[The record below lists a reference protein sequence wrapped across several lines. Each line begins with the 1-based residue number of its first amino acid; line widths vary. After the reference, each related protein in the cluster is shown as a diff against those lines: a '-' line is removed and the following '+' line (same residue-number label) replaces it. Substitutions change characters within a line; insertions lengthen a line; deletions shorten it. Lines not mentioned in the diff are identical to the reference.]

1 MKRFV
6 VLAVVALVIALGT
19 AVRAADPSGRWSA
32 TFMSQVGEQAY
43 TYDFVVK
50 GTTLTGT
57 AKGSLTGETKITD
70 GKVDGY
76 ISRLGDS
83 ETDRDTVL
91 NHYLAKASLTGD
103 KLTFTS
109 KPVHAVWYEFS
120 GTIGRGPAKNR
131 AEDGYYQIVGTL
143 IEHRQKNG
151 KEESARQRQVV
162 FKLFA
167 DESEQ
172 AK

>member
-70 GKVDGY
+70 GKVDG
-76 ISRLGDS
+76 D
-83 ETDRDTVL
+83 
-91 NHYLAKASLTGD
+91 
-103 KLTFTS
+103 TFTFTEN
-109 KPVHAVWYEFS
+109 ATYEGMMITFTYKCKMTS
-120 GTIGRGPAKNR
+120 ADTIELSRNVMDIATETATAKR
-131 AEDGYYQIVGTL
+131 A
-143 IEHRQKNG
+143 K
-151 KEESARQRQVV
+151 
-162 FKLFA
+162 
-167 DESEQ
+167 
-172 AK
+172 

>member
-50 GTTLTGT
+50 GTALTGT

-70 GKVDGY
+70 GKVDG
-76 ISRLGDS
+76 D
-83 ETDRDTVL
+83 
-91 NHYLAKASLTGD
+91 
-103 KLTFTS
+103 TFTFTEN
-109 KPVHAVWYEFS
+109 ATYEGMMITFTYKCKMTS
-120 GTIGRGPAKNR
+120 ADTIELSREIMGIAETATAKR
-131 AEDGYYQIVGTL
+131 A
-143 IEHRQKNG
+143 K
-151 KEESARQRQVV
+151 
-162 FKLFA
+162 
-167 DESEQ
+167 
-172 AK
+172 